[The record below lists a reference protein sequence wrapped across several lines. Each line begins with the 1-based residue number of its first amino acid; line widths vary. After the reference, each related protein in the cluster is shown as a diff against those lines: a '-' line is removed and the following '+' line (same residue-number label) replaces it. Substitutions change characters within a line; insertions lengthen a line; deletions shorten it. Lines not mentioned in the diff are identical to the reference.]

1 MPDSATSL
9 RALLERIEQLGG
21 ADLAP
26 VVSLDA
32 FFEGNDDEASI
43 GPNLDPHP
51 GIDTFSRVLREIDD
65 RDSVA
70 HVVVQ
75 ISEVMSED
83 EWPFSDR
90 VYVITTSAAR
100 DVHDWAEELDPDP
113 YDDAAP
119 EGWVGGT
126 TPPGASA
133 VPDGHRVVCLFW
145 D

>member
-1 MPDSATSL
+1 MSDRATSL

-21 ADLAP
+21 DDAAP

-51 GIDTFSRVLREIDD
+51 GIDTFSRILREIAN

-75 ISEVMSED
+75 ISEVMLED
-83 EWPFSDR
+83 EWPYSNC
-90 VYVITTSAAR
+90 VYVITTATAR
-100 DVHDWAEELDPDP
+100 DVHDWAAELEPDP
-113 YDDAAP
+113 YDDEALQ
-119 EGWVGGT
+119 GWIGGT
-126 TPPGASA
+126 VPPGAPT
-133 VPDGHRVVCLFW
+133 VPEGHRVVCLFW

>member
-21 ADLAP
+21 AEAAP
-26 VVSLDA
+26 VVSLDG

-83 EWPFSDR
+83 EWPFSGSPDGTLAWCASSGTEKAR
-90 VYVITTSAAR
+90 LRAPPSRSESPEVPASPARIGRSRGTWEGVLSAASFR
-100 DVHDWAEELDPDP
+100 
-113 YDDAAP
+113 
-119 EGWVGGT
+119 T
-126 TPPGASA
+126 
-133 VPDGHRVVCLFW
+133 
-145 D
+145 

>member
-1 MPDSATSL
+1 MSDSATSL
-9 RALLERIEQLGG
+9 RALHERIEQLGG
-21 ADLAP
+21 DEAAP
-26 VVSLDA
+26 VASLDA

-43 GPNLDPHP
+43 GANLDPHP
-51 GIDTFSRVLREIDD
+51 GIDTFSRVLRQIDD
-65 RDSVA
+65 RDSVS

-90 VYVITTSAAR
+90 VYIITTSAAR
-100 DVHDWAEELDPDP
+100 DVHAWAAELEPDP

-126 TPPGASA
+126 TPPGAPA